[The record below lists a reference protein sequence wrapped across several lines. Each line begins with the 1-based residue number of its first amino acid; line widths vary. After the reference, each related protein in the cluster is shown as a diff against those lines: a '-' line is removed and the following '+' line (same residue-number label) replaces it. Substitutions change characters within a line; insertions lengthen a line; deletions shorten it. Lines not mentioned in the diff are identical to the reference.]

1 MENLTSDNINEDIA
15 EAVITNNRVDLEA
28 LENSEEFADLDIG
41 NALDLVVQLGMCEL
55 IGMEL

>member
-1 MENLTSDNINEDIA
+1 MEDLTLSNINEDIA